1 MTYEKKYYLKATD
14 FDRYLRI
21 KPTSVLEILQD
32 VAGSHAETF
41 GAGLFDFMKKA
52 RMWVVVR
59 NKYVVVKQPER
70 YTTITA
76 ETWPLAS
83 RGVKFRRE
91 FILRNESGE
100 VLIKASSEWAV
111 VSTETRSIILAK
123 DVYPQTEIL
132 RVDQALEEKLES
144 INEQEQLEKSC
155 LINPTFSDIDVNGHV
170 NNTKYAQY
178 ILDAISPD
186 EKGIVSFQ
194 IDYHKEVLQD
204 EKLTLLFNE
213 CSPYVVKGVNEKGE
227 KTFVAKVVYE

>member
-1 MTYEKKYYLKATD
+1 MLITE
-14 FDRYLRI
+14 I
-21 KPTSVLEILQD
+21 K
-32 VAGSHAETF
+32 
-41 GAGLFDFMKKA
+41 
-52 RMWVVVR
+52 
-59 NKYVVVKQPER
+59 
-70 YTTITA
+70 
-76 ETWPLAS
+76 
-83 RGVKFRRE
+83 
-91 FILRNESGE
+91 E

-132 RVDQALEEKLES
+132 RIDQALEEKLES
-144 INEQEQLEKSC
+144 VNEQEQLEKSC

-213 CSPYVVKGVNEKGE
+213 CSPYVAKGVNEKGE